1 LCSVP
6 PGVVLSSIFF
16 WLLAIAA
23 TSCAT
28 RLPSVSEVGSGDS
41 GPGLVSSASPAIF
54 PAPFRLPDTTTPLS
68 YELALSIDPANDR
81 FEGNASIEVELT
93 TPTSLIRLHADGLT
107 IGHASFTRAGV
118 TTPLTPHLDGKGAL
132 ALVSDDTLAR
142 GRATLTLSWT
152 GPLDEPPVGLYH
164 AKEGEHFYA
173 YTQFEPLEARKAFP
187 CFDEPR
193 FKTPWTVSLTAPATA
208 TSLSN
213 MPETATALVSD
224 PARAGWRR
232 TSFATSPPMPTYL
245 VAFAVGP
252 FDIVDGPKVSSR
264 RVPFRVVTTKGKGH
278 LARFALERTGA
289 HMDFLER
296 YFDIP
301 YPYAKLDF
309 VAVPSFSSSA
319 MENVGLVTYRDA
331 VLLIDPERAP
341 LDDRLRG
348 ESIISHELAH
358 MWFGN
363 LVTLAWWD
371 DLWLNEAFAVWMSR
385 KGVAALAPEHDMGE
399 LVVRGK
405 FNVMSADSRPAARAI
420 RQPILADGDIYNA
433 FDGITYSKGASV
445 LEMLE
450 RWIGEDVFRA
460 GVRSYLLAHAHG
472 VATTADLVDHLE
484 AAAAATNRRG
494 DERMAIPTGA
504 IARVLASFT
513 DKPHVPLVSLD
524 WRCEAGKVT
533 LELAQREWRSLTDP
547 RGPTP
552 DVSPEGGLVWDIPMC
567 ARLSNGLQTQ
577 THCGLLTR
585 AKDEWE
591 TTLPFCPT
599 FSHPN
604 EHEAGYFR
612 WETRLGPVSIARQE
626 PLVFAGYLGNLRG
639 AFEAGR
645 LDVVDYLDL
654 VAPLVANN
662 LSPSALGD
670 VLGALGV
677 VGGALPDVGEDP
689 RFIKR
694 AKAWI
699 GKMPLDLSFGSS
711 LRDRRIQPMLV
722 RTFAGLK
729 DKGVLAESARV
740 TSRFLAALAK
750 GPAAKESDF
759 DLERANVYLPI
770 HVRDLG
776 HEPRLAK
783 AREAL
788 WTALE
793 RGLDTPNP
801 SVRNL
806 VIQSLGAFQ
815 TPELAVRSLELVVSG
830 RLRAQDFRTVRAWLS
845 GRPEVA
851 SAVWTW
857 LTTRFEPL
865 VEKLGTKSA
874 PTLPYLA
881 GGFCVAERA
890 DEVQRWF
897 EARAAI
903 IPSGLDRNLASVV
916 DGIRACAVSRAH
928 HAEAARRWYLGGRPR
943 STR

>member
-1 LCSVP
+1 MSSVP
-6 PGVVLSSIFF
+6 PRVVFSSIFF
-16 WLLAIAA
+16 AVVLAMTA
-23 TSCAT
+23 TSCSSAPPT
-28 RLPSVSEVGSGDS
+28 VGAVGSGDS
-41 GPGLVSSASPAIF
+41 GAGLVSPASPQIF
-54 PAPFRLPDTTTPLS
+54 PAPFRLPDTATPLS
-68 YELALSIDPANDR
+68 YDLALTLDPASDR
-81 FEGNASIEVELT
+81 FEGTVSIEVELK
-93 TPTSLIRLHADGLT
+93 TPTRLLRLHADGLT
-107 IGHASFTRAGV
+107 IGLASFTRAGV
-118 TTPLTPHLDGKGAL
+118 TTALTPHLDGLGAL
-132 ALVSDDTLAR
+132 ALVSSKSLAPGR
-142 GRATLTLSWT
+142 GTLTLSWT
-152 GPLDEPPVGLYH
+152 GPLDEPPVGLYR
-164 AKEGEHFYA
+164 AKEGEHSYA
-173 YTQFEPLEARKAFP
+173 FTQFEPLEARKAFP

-193 FKTPWTVSLTAPATA
+193 FKTPWTVSLTAPASA

-213 MPETATALVSD
+213 MPETATSPVTD
-224 PARAGWRR
+224 PTRAGWRR

-252 FDIVDGPKVSSR
+252 FDVVEGPKVSSR

-331 VLLIDPERAP
+331 VLLIDAERAP

-371 DLWLNEAFAVWMSR
+371 DLWLNEAFAVWMAR
-385 KGVAALAPEHDMGE
+385 KGVAALAPEYDMGE

-405 FNVMSADSRPAARAI
+405 FSVMSADSRPAARAI
-420 RQPILADGDIYNA
+420 REPILADGDIYNA

-445 LEMLE
+445 LEMIE
-450 RWIGEDVFRA
+450 RWVGEDVFRA
-460 GVRSYLLAHAHG
+460 GVRSYLLDHTHG
-472 VATTADLVDHLE
+472 VATTADLVAHLE
-484 AAAAATNRRG
+484 TAAAASG
-494 DERMAIPTGA
+494 DRPPSITPGA
-504 IARVLASFT
+504 IAKVLASFT

-524 WRCEAGKVT
+524 WRCEGDKVT

-552 DVSPEGGLVWDIPMC
+552 EGGLVWDVPMC
-567 ARLSNGLQTQ
+567 ARLSNGLQTH

-591 TTLPFCPT
+591 TTMPFCPT

-604 EHEAGYFR
+604 VNEAGYFR

-626 PLVFAGYLGNLRG
+626 PLVFAGYVGNLKA

-645 LDVVDYLDL
+645 LDVVEYLDL
-654 VAPLVANN
+654 VAPLVASN
-662 LSPSALGD
+662 LSPAALGD

-740 TSRFLAALAK
+740 TGRFVAALAK
-750 GPAAKESDF
+750 GQAAKESDF
-759 DLERANVYLPI
+759 DLERASVYVPI
-770 HVRDLG
+770 HIRDLG
-776 HEPRLAK
+776 HEPRHAK

-806 VIQSLGAFQ
+806 VILSLGAFQ
-815 TPELAVRSLELVVSG
+815 TPEHVVRSLELVVSG
-830 RLRAQDFRTVRAWLS
+830 RLRAQDFRTVRAWIS

-851 SAVWTW
+851 SAVWAW
-857 LTTRFEPL
+857 LTTHFEPL
-865 VEKLGTKSA
+865 VDKLGAKSA

-881 GGFCVAERA
+881 GGFCETERA
-890 DEVQRWF
+890 DEVQGWF

-916 DGIRACAVSRAH
+916 DGIRACVVSRAH
-928 HAEAARRWYLGGRPR
+928 HAEAARRWFLGGRPR